1 MAFIPPS
8 TPAADRGVASPGTPH
23 IPWTWR
29 LREVLSA
36 YLPLLLMLMLALSTW
51 WLVKNTPTFQAPS
64 EAPPSKHEP
73 DYTMQSFSVERFGPN
88 GALRIRIEG
97 EHARH
102 YPDTDTLEIDQV
114 RIHAVG
120 EGGRITNASARRA
133 LSNGDGSE
141 VQLLGGARVDSQGPR
156 TQPIRFEGEFLHA
169 FLATERVRS
178 HLPVIVRQ
186 GTSVVHADG
195 MEYDNLSQVV
205 QFKGHVRAT
214 LTPLSGGTR

>member
-1 MAFIPPS
+1 MAFIPRS
-8 TPAADRGVASPGTPH
+8 TPAADRGVASPGAPH

-29 LREVLSA
+29 LREILAA

-51 WLVKNTPTFQAPS
+51 WLVKNTPTFLPPR
-64 EAPPSKHEP
+64 EAPLPRHEP
-73 DYTMQSFSVERFGPN
+73 DYTMQSFAVERFGPN

-97 EHARH
+97 EQARH

-114 RIHAVG
+114 RIHAIG
-120 EGGRITNASARRA
+120 EAGRVTNASSRRA
-133 LSNGDGSE
+133 VSNGDGSE
-141 VQLLGGARVDSQGPR
+141 VQLLGGARVDSLGLR
-156 TQPIRFEGEFLHA
+156 GEPIHFEGEFLHA

-178 HLPVIVRQ
+178 HLPVVVRQ
-186 GTSVVHADG
+186 GTSVVRADG

-214 LTPLSGGTR
+214 LTPLPAGTK